1 LAVLET
7 LPDLNQLV
15 SVNKICNHGSSGKVA
30 HIGSGGITLEVGLDR
45 LVLLVEEGQIGHEI
59 LDDVG
64 VRQRVDAR
72 LLGGVGRDTA

>member
-1 LAVLET
+1 MAVLET
-7 LPDLNQLV
+7 LPELNQLV
-15 SVNKICNHGSSGKVA
+15 SANKICSRGSFGKVT
-30 HIGSGGITLEVGLDR
+30 HIGSRGITLEVGLDR

-64 VRQRVDAR
+64 VRQRIDAR